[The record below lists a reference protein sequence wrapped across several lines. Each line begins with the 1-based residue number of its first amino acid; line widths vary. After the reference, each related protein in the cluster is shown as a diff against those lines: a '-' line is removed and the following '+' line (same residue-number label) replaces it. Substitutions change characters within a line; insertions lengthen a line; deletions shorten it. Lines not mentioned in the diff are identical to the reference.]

1 VRPRRTLKAPP
12 ALSGPMPVIETR
24 DLAKHYGDIKAVDGV
39 SLKVDEGEIFGL
51 LGPNGA
57 GKTTTLSM
65 LVTLTKPTS
74 GSATVAGFDVARE
87 PLKVRQQVG
96 IVFQE
101 PSLDAIL
108 TGRENLDLHGR
119 LYGVSKAERGP
130 RIKEMLKLVDL
141 ESRADHL
148 VKTYSGGMK
157 RRLEIARGLL
167 HKPRVL
173 FLDEPTL
180 GLDPA
185 TRENIW
191 QHIERMV
198 EEQRTTIILTT
209 HYMDEADRL
218 CDRVGIIDHGKIVA
232 LDTPG
237 ALRASLG
244 GDVVKLR
251 LKSPTTKPFEA
262 LKFVKRAEL
271 KGSEVLL
278 TVEDS
283 ATNLASILEQVDG
296 VEHVELRTP
305 TLQDVFLHY
314 TGRDLREESEEEEG
328 SGFMS
333 AYTATQRGN

>member
-1 VRPRRTLKAPP
+1 MA
-12 ALSGPMPVIETR
+12 VIETR
-24 DLAKHYGDIKAVDGV
+24 DLAKHYGEIKAVDGV
-39 SLKVDEGEIFGL
+39 TLDIAEGEVFGL

-74 GSATVAGFDVARE
+74 GTARINGMDVARE
-87 PLKVRQQVG
+87 PLKVREQVG

-108 TGRENLDLHGR
+108 TGRENLDVHGR
-119 LYGVSKAERGP
+119 LYGVQPAARRAER
-130 RIKEMLKLVDL
+130 IAELLKLVDL
-141 ESRADHL
+141 EGRADDL

-157 RRLEIARGLL
+157 RRLEIARGLM

-185 TRENIW
+185 TREHIW
-191 QHIERMV
+191 TYLERMV
-198 EEQRTTIILTT
+198 EELRTTVILTT

-232 LDTPG
+232 LDTPER
-237 ALRASLG
+237 LRASLG

-251 LKSPTTKPFEA
+251 LKAPSTKPFEA
-262 LKFVKRAEL
+262 LKFVKRAEV
-271 KGSEVLL
+271 KGNEVLL

-283 ATNLASILEQVDG
+283 ATNLAAILAAADG

-305 TLQDVFLHY
+305 TLQDVFLHF
-314 TGRDLREESEEEEG
+314 TGREMREESEDEAG

-333 AYTATQRGN
+333 AFSATQRGN